1 MELNIALGRS
11 LRKLRS
17 RRGLSQDD
25 FALVTSRTYISQ
37 LERGLKSPTLEKIE
51 QFAAFMNI
59 HPASLVI
66 GCYLERSPDEDLQ
79 SLFEKVRIDLAFD
92 LSTSQDV
99 PSDK

>member
-51 QFAAFMNI
+51 QFAKFMDI
-59 HPASLVI
+59 HPASLII
-66 GCYLERSPDEDLQ
+66 GCYLERSSKEDLQ

-92 LSTSQDV
+92 LKTIQDT